1 MGCNARKITNIY
13 IYIQFIYSRKHKIIW
28 TWENINHKIYYNIWS
43 NLLFS
48 HLRVLLNISRAV
60 YILVLALCSLG
71 WKNPLGYGAPLI
83 TLRFRQV
90 SLITLWYIRWAFSE
104 LSYMCKGS
112 DTLSSTWVHPQL
124 FTEMLSRKFYRMK
137 FKTFGRVD
145 LHTGEIL
152 STLTSLRDS
161 NAVTYICDG
170 AKYRNVAGICV
181 STSGGQTVSYINCIL
196 TLVLNT

>member
-1 MGCNARKITNIY
+1 MGCNARKITNIYIY

-104 LSYMCKGS
+104 LSYMCRGRTPSHQPGS
-112 DTLSSTWVHPQL
+112 IPN
-124 FTEMLSRKFYRMK
+124 
-137 FKTFGRVD
+137 
-145 LHTGEIL
+145 
-152 STLTSLRDS
+152 SLRKCCLENSIAWSSKPLD
-161 NAVTYICDG
+161 V
-170 AKYRNVAGICV
+170 
-181 STSGGQTVSYINCIL
+181 
-196 TLVLNT
+196 